1 MKNQSNKRA
10 SLEREYVKAKKK
22 RAEDWNGCCE
32 GCGRNLPTTCSHII
46 PRSYD
51 ITLLADI
58 DNFRFHCDR
67 CAQNVE
73 RGDYDLLLDGEVILA
88 YIEVTRPIYAEIKKI
103 SFRERRGFEIFS
115 TPQEPSSH

>member
-1 MKNQSNKRA
+1 MKTQSNKRA
-10 SLEREYVKAKKK
+10 ALEREYVKAKKK

-58 DNFRFHCDR
+58 NNFRFHCDK
-67 CAQNVE
+67 CAQVVE
-73 RGDYDLLLDGEVILA
+73 RGDYDLLLDGRKILE
-88 YIEVTRPIYAEIKKI
+88 YIEATRPVYAEIKKQ
-103 SFRERRGFEIFS
+103 SYLERHGKEIYFK
-115 TPQEPSSH
+115 